1 MPRSLFPTSSQSLMT
16 IDKAVKSIKDKVED
30 VIVNGWTDLKGTF
43 HADGC
48 EAKNSLIRSQVLIDF
63 IHDSVKSQFISEGVN
78 PDLIKPELYH
88 HDGEIDVYGFIK
100 KKSQDVSV
108 FPNNISPQAETLT
121 SVGIL
126 NGERDEWG
134 TALTEAILAVNVRS
148 QLSSV
153 SKNFDTLYERTFAEP
168 LNLHLRCPKMV
179 LGEVYMIPVYEYD
192 DADAAANTVSFKP
205 NAQVKKHL
213 KKYINAFAAIN
224 GRTSQ
229 TSDLWLYERVCLL
242 IVDFNHNQ
250 PIIYS
255 SDAELKAAGLMDANA
270 TYSMNGLSFQNF
282 SKDLLDIYT
291 QRFGTGRFI

>member
-1 MPRSLFPTSSQSLMT
+1 MPQLLFSTPTQSLMT
-16 IDKAVKSIKDKVED
+16 IDKAVKSIKDMLEN
-30 VIVNGWTDLKGTF
+30 VIVNGWTDLKEVF
-43 HADGC
+43 HSNGC
-48 EAKNSLIRSQVLIDF
+48 DAKNSLIRSQVLIDF

-78 PDLIKPELYH
+78 PDLIKPKLYH
-88 HDGEIDVYGFIK
+88 HDGEVDVYGFIK

-108 FPNNISPQAETLT
+108 FPNNVSPQAETLS

-126 NGERDEWG
+126 NGERDELG
-134 TALTEAILAVNVRS
+134 ATLTESILAVNVRS

-153 SKNFDTLYERTFAEP
+153 AKNFDTLYERTFAEP

-192 DADAAANTVSFKP
+192 DADAAANTVSFKS
-205 NAQVKKHL
+205 NSQVKKHL
-213 KKYINAFAAIN
+213 KKYINAFSAIN
-224 GRTSQ
+224 DRASQ

-242 IVDFNHNQ
+242 IVDFNHDQ

-270 TYSMNGLSFQNF
+270 TYSMKGLGFQNF
-282 SKDLLDIYT
+282 AKDLLDIYT
-291 QRFGTGRFI
+291 QRVGEGRFI